1 MGVIMTAA
9 RRGVM
14 CAVVPAFGLMIHVH
28 RLERAWS
35 CAERRM
41 PLRAAMRVG
50 ERAGDDLRD
59 GRE

>member
-1 MGVIMTAA
+1 MGVIVTAA

-28 RLERAWS
+28 RLVRAWRG
-35 CAERRM
+35 AERRM
-41 PLRAAMRVG
+41 PVRAAMRVG
-50 ERAGDDLRD
+50 QRASDDLRD